1 MDIGVKITYMCMFLQ
16 LFLVVNAGD
25 ITEPINVGDITK
37 LDNAGDITE
46 LDNAGDITELDNAG
60 DITKLLNQYST
71 LQLST
76 QGPASHFLWHVRI
89 YVSC

>member
-1 MDIGVKITYMCMFLQ
+1 MSKSHMFFQ

-25 ITEPINVGDITK
+25 ITEPVNV
-37 LDNAGDITE
+37 
-46 LDNAGDITELDNAG
+46 GDITELDNAG
-60 DITKLLNQYST
+60 DITKLLTQHST